1 MPLLLESSH
10 VEDAVPI
17 LKDCIAMCPYSRE
30 AHLQLLFCYYVLND
44 AVMMK
49 RLLQKLMRNLDSTVQ
64 SRMSRTES

>member
-10 VEDAVPI
+10 VEDVVPI
-17 LKDCIAMCPYSRE
+17 LKDYIAMCPYSRE

-64 SRMSRTES
+64 SRTSRTES

>member
-10 VEDAVPI
+10 VEDSCP
-17 LKDCIAMCPYSRE
+17 DSEGYTAMCPYSRE

-64 SRMSRTES
+64 SRTSRTES